1 MKLRLSFIVS
11 VIMLSGLSAMAK
23 AGENDPF
30 AEKRKTYSKTYPL
43 SSGDRVRLNN
53 QFGEMKIIQW
63 DKNETKV
70 DITIVTKAS
79 SDEYAQKI
87 LDRISIEDGKNGSEV
102 FFKTNMKNNN
112 DSWQRKDKGEYK
124 EQSMKIDYAVYMP
137 VTGSLDATN
146 QFGAMFVP
154 DYKGAVK
161 LESKFGSLN
170 AGRLSNAK
178 DVSVEFGT
186 ANIESMQGGKFTIK
200 FSSGEIKNMGG
211 NMVMRVEFCD
221 KLKVSVD
228 NNLKDFDLKTSYS
241 TVYLDASND
250 LSAKFEIRTS
260 FGDFSNKTSFAIKE
274 DRDDDEDRRGPKFDK
289 NFKGNAGS
297 GSNNIKIKSDFGEVV
312 LGHNISVDFTEKKN
326 KKKTK
331 VI

>member
-1 MKLRLSFIVS
+1 MKLRLSLIAS
-11 VIMLSGLSAMAK
+11 VLFLSGLSVMAK
-23 AGENDPF
+23 ANDNDLL
-30 AEKRKTYSKTYPL
+30 AEKRKNYSKTYPL

-63 DKNETKV
+63 DKNEIKV

-87 LDRISIEDGKNGSEV
+87 MDRISIEDGKNGTEV
-102 FFKTNMKNNN
+102 FFKTNMKNQNEN
-112 DSWQRKDKGEYK
+112 WQKKDKGEYK

-137 VTGSLDATN
+137 VTGALDATN
-146 QFGAMFVP
+146 QFGAMNVP
-154 DYKGAVK
+154 DYRGAVK
-161 LESKFGSLN
+161 LESKFGSLT
-170 AGRLSNAK
+170 AGKLFNVK
-178 DVSVEFGT
+178 DVTVEFGT
-186 ANIESMQGGKFTIK
+186 ASIESIQGGRFTIK
-200 FSSGEIKNMGG
+200 FSSGEVKNMTG

-228 NNLKDFDLKTSYS
+228 NSLKEFDLKTSYS

-250 LSAKFEIRTS
+250 LSAKFDIRTS

-297 GSNNIKIKSDFGEVV
+297 GANNIKVKSDFGEVI
-312 LGHNISVDFTEKKN
+312 LGHNINVDFTEKKN